1 MRDGKTTKINFK
13 ELLKC
18 YFSIFRHF
26 YTLPRPL
33 AGEGWGEGQCVS
45 IQSIFNNVRIVL
57 CQTSHPGNIGSTARA
72 MKTMGFKHLYL
83 VNPDKYPNPQATALA
98 AGADDVLDNAIVTQ
112 TLSEALVGCAF
123 TIGLS
128 ARKRYLS
135 HETVNARE
143 AALQASQYAATQ
155 PVALVFGTEMSGLTN
170 AELDCCQLLAMIPAN
185 PEYSSLNLAMAV
197 QLMCYELRM
206 TSTELKHSSAGLEG
220 NIHAPAGDVVT
231 GEPLATN
238 DELER
243 FYAHLEETLLK
254 IGYLNPNA
262 PKKLFERMRRLYSR
276 ARLEKEEVNL
286 LRGVL
291 TLTQEPRKHSKY

>member
-1 MRDGKTTKINFK
+1 MNN
-13 ELLKC
+13 
-18 YFSIFRHF
+18 
-26 YTLPRPL
+26 
-33 AGEGWGEGQCVS
+33 
-45 IQSIFNNVRIVL
+45 QSIFNNVRIVL

-83 VNPDKYPNPQATALA
+83 VQPDKYPNPQATALA

-112 TLSEALVGCAF
+112 TLSEALIGCGFA
-123 TIGLS
+123 IGLS

-135 HETVNARE
+135 HETVDVRT
-143 AALQASQYAATQ
+143 AAVQANNYVASQ
-155 PVALVFGTEMSGLTN
+155 PVAFVFGTEMSGLTN

-185 PEYSSLNLAMAV
+185 AEYSSLNLAMAV
-197 QLMCYELRM
+197 QLVCYELRM
-206 TSTELKHSSAGLEG
+206 TTESSKLD
-220 NIHAPAGDVVT
+220 APL
-231 GEPLATN
+231 GELLASN

-291 TLTQEPRKHSKY
+291 TLTQEPRKHNKY

>member
-1 MRDGKTTKINFK
+1 MNNQT
-13 ELLKC
+13 
-18 YFSIFRHF
+18 IFDN
-26 YTLPRPL
+26 
-33 AGEGWGEGQCVS
+33 
-45 IQSIFNNVRIVL
+45 IRIVL

-83 VNPDKYPNPQATALA
+83 VQPDIYPNPQATAMA
-98 AGADDVLDNAIVTQ
+98 AGADDVLDSAIVTQ
-112 TLSEALVGCAF
+112 TLSEALAGCAF
-123 TIGLS
+123 AIGLS

-143 AALQASQYAATQ
+143 AALQANSYAASQ
-155 PVALVFGTEMSGLTN
+155 PVAFVFGTEMSGLTN

-185 PEYSSLNLAMAV
+185 AEYSSLNLAMAV

-206 TSTELKHSSAGLEG
+206 TSLE
-220 NIHAPAGDVVT
+220 AKLDVPAG
-231 GEPLATN
+231 EAILNPLATN

-243 FYAHLEETLLK
+243 FYAHLEETLLH

-291 TLTQEPRKHSKY
+291 TLTQTPRKHTKY

>member
-1 MRDGKTTKINFK
+1 
-13 ELLKC
+13 
-18 YFSIFRHF
+18 
-26 YTLPRPL
+26 
-33 AGEGWGEGQCVS
+33 
-45 IQSIFNNVRIVL
+45 
-57 CQTSHPGNIGSTARA
+57 
-72 MKTMGFKHLYL
+72 MKTMGFQHLYL
-83 VNPDKYPNPQATALA
+83 VQPDKFPNPQASALA
-98 AGADDVLDNAIVTQ
+98 AGADDVLDYAIVTQ

-123 TIGLS
+123 AIGMS

-143 AALQASQYAATQ
+143 AALQANIYAASQ
-155 PVALVFGTEMSGLTN
+155 QVAFVFGTEMSGLTN

-197 QLMCYELRM
+197 QIMCYELRM
-206 TSTELKHSSAGLEG
+206 AALE
-220 NIHAPAGDVVT
+220 NIEQGKLDAPAGEV
-231 GEPLATN
+231 LATN
-238 DELER
+238 DDLER
-243 FYAHLEETLLK
+243 FYSHLEETLLH

-291 TLTQEPRKHSKY
+291 TLTLEPRKHTKY

>member
-1 MRDGKTTKINFK
+1 MCDGKQNNVK

-18 YFSIFRHF
+18 YFSINRRFPKLSQ
-26 YTLPRPL
+26 T
-33 AGEGWGEGQCVS
+33 
-45 IQSIFNNVRIVL
+45 IFNNIRIVL
-57 CQTSHPGNIGSTARA
+57 CATSHPGNIGSTARA
-72 MKTMGFKHLYL
+72 MKTMGFQHLYL
-83 VNPDKYPNPQATALA
+83 VNPDKFPNAQATAMA
-98 AGADDVLDNAIVTQ
+98 AGADDILDNAIVTQ
-112 TLSEALVGCAF
+112 TLSDALVGCAF
-123 TIGLS
+123 AIGMS

-135 HETVNARE
+135 HETVNVRE
-143 AALQASQYAATQ
+143 AALQANRYATRQ
-155 PVALVFGTEMSGLTN
+155 PVAFVFGTEMSGLTN

-206 TSTELKHSSAGLEG
+206 DAIGLKHSSASLQG
-220 NIHAPAGDVVT
+220 NIGESAGEV
-231 GEPLATN
+231 LATN

-243 FYAHLEETLLK
+243 FYAHLEATLLH

-291 TLTQEPRKHSKY
+291 TLTLEPRKHTKY

>member
-1 MRDGKTTKINFK
+1 
-13 ELLKC
+13 
-18 YFSIFRHF
+18 
-26 YTLPRPL
+26 
-33 AGEGWGEGQCVS
+33 
-45 IQSIFNNVRIVL
+45 
-57 CQTSHPGNIGSTARA
+57 

-83 VNPDKYPNPQATALA
+83 VQPAKFPNEQATAMA
-98 AGADDVLDNAIVTQ
+98 AGADDVLDNAIVTE
-112 TLSEALVGCAF
+112 TLSEALVGCGFA
-123 TIGLS
+123 IGMS

-143 AALQASQYAATQ
+143 AALQANKIAASQ

-197 QLMCYELRM
+197 QLTCYELRM
-206 TSTELKHSSAGLEG
+206 DALQT
-220 NIHAPAGDVVT
+220 NIHAGSGDA
-231 GEPLATN
+231 EKIAELAN
-238 DELER
+238 NEELER
-243 FYAHLEETLLK
+243 FYAHLEETLLH

-276 ARLEKEEVNL
+276 ARLEREEVNL

-291 TLTQEPRKHSKY
+291 TLTKEPRKHTKY